1 MITLKNN
8 KLPKLHLK
16 FKGYKIASDNEEVTE
31 YRKTIHLKDKYNYPE
46 IYYIHIFYHKKDI
59 LSDIG
64 ISRQFYSQDEKDW
77 RYNWYSGKY
86 EMYSLDYIVA
96 FDKSLLKYIERSK
109 DERN

>member
-16 FKGYKIASDNEEVTE
+16 LKGYKIASDNEKVTE
-31 YRKTIHLKDKYNYPE
+31 YRKTILLKDKYNYPE
-46 IYYIHIFYHKKDI
+46 IYYIHIFYHKKDD
-59 LSDIG
+59 LSDVCV
-64 ISRQFYSQDEKDW
+64 SRQFYSQDEKDW

-96 FDKSLLKYIERSK
+96 FDKSLLKYIK
-109 DERN
+109 KI